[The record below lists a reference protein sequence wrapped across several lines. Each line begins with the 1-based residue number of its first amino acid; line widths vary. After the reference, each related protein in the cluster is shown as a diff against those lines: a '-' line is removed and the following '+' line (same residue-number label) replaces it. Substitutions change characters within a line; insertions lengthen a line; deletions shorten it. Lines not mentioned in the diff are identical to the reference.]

1 MDKEKKYYTTN
12 KVRGK
17 KQRRKRQR
25 RHRDK
30 DKRQRDDKS
39 RDKDTISETEA
50 MSQKLKR

>member
-17 KQRRKRQR
+17 KQRGKRQR
-25 RHRDK
+25 PHRDK
-30 DKRQRDDKS
+30 DKRHKS

-50 MSQKLKR
+50 MSQKIKR